1 MENFNYCDNALF
13 CEQLPLTQL
22 AREFGTPLYVYS
34 QKALTDA
41 YHTYKK
47 GFANISPL
55 ICYAV
60 KANGNLSIL
69 KYFASLGAG
78 FDIVSAGELARVIA
92 AGGSPQK
99 TIFSGVGKTVTEIEY
114 ALTHNILCFNVES
127 VNELHRISDVACK
140 MNKSASI
147 SLRVNP
153 DVDAKTHPYIST
165 GLKENKFGIAYQD
178 ALATYLIAQSLP
190 GLEIVGIDCHIGSQL
205 LQLAPLIEAFD
216 KLITLVDALLEHK
229 IHVKHID
236 MGGGIGIQ
244 YEQDDSIPDLS
255 VYAQALSEKLTA
267 RNLELILEPGRSLV
281 GNSGVLLTQ
290 VEYIKHSQ
298 DKNFVVVDAAM
309 NDLIRPS
316 LYSAYHEIVPVR
328 IIDVPAITADVV
340 GPICETSDFLGKDRV
355 LCTEEGGLLAVKNTG
370 AYAAS
375 MASNYNTRVRAA
387 EVLVSA
393 ERSTVIRQRET
404 IKQLL
409 ENELIA
415 GGSQEKETL

>member
-1 MENFNYCDNALF
+1 MENFNYCDNELC

-41 YHTYKK
+41 YQTYQA
-47 GFANISPL
+47 GFANIRPL
-55 ICYAV
+55 VCYAV

-69 KYFASLGAG
+69 KHFASLGAG

-99 TIFSGVGKTVTEIEY
+99 TIFSGVGKTVAEIEY

-127 VNELHRISDVACK
+127 VNELHRISDIACK
-140 MNKSASI
+140 MNKTAPI
-147 SLRVNP
+147 SLRINP

-165 GLKENKFGIAYQD
+165 GLKENKFGIACQD
-178 ALATYLIAQSLP
+178 ALATYLIAHSLP
-190 GLEIVGIDCHIGSQL
+190 GLEIIGIDCHIGSQL

-244 YEQDDSIPDLS
+244 YEQNDATPDLS
-255 VYAQALSEKLTA
+255 VYAQALSEKLSA

-298 DKNFVVVDAAM
+298 DKNFVIVDAAM

-316 LYSAYHEIVPVR
+316 LYSAYHEIIPVR
-328 IIDVPAITADVV
+328 MIDVVAITADVV

-375 MASNYNTRVRAA
+375 MASNYNARGRAA

-393 ERSTVIRQRET
+393 DRSTIIRKRET
-404 IKQLL
+404 IPQLL
-409 ENELIA
+409 ENEL
-415 GGSQEKETL
+415 SCL